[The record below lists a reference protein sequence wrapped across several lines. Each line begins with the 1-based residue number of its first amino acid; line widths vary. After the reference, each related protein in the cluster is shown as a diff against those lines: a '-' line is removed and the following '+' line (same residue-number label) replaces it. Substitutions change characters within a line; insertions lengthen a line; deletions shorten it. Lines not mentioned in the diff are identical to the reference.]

1 MNKFRKLLAVTLAL
15 CMVFSLSVGVMADD
29 EETAEVEPFTVE
41 GDYTGTTVILHSND
55 VHGAITGYA
64 SIAALKADYEAAGAE
79 VVLVDAGDYIQG
91 STYVSTSQGA
101 TAVELMNAVGYDVVT
116 FGNHEFDYGYENLVN
131 IMGEAEFDY
140 ISANILYNGEQAFDG
155 STVYTTQ
162 SGLKIGFFGL
172 ETPETATKAHPAKI
186 QGVTFLAEE
195 EMYAAAQAEIDS
207 MSDCDL
213 VIGLVHL
220 GVDGESEP
228 NRSYDLWNNITG
240 ADFLIDGHSHTV
252 MTAGDNGE
260 PIQSTGTQFANIG
273 VIEISSEGEI
283 SNYLVDLA
291 AYTTTD
297 ETVAAAAQAI
307 IDEIEAVYG
316 EVFATTEVVLN
327 GERDPGVR
335 TQATNLGDLITDAL
349 VWYVTKDGVD
359 TLGIAEENIV
369 GVTNGGGIRATI
381 EAGDITM
388 NDINT
393 VLPFG
398 NTVAVVYV
406 SGAVLLESL
415 EASTYSTP
423 EAIGAYPQ
431 TSGIEFTIDT
441 TVPYDQGEQYEGS
454 TYYGPNSIQRVTITS
469 INGQPF
475 DENATYAVV
484 TNDFLAAGGDT
495 YYAFSVSTVMDT
507 GTPMDEAVIAYITD
521 VLGGT
526 ITTEAYGEVRADQTI
541 IASPFSDVSAS
552 DWFGSYVF
560 ALYNDGIVAG
570 NGDGTYG
577 PSDLL
582 TWGQALKLLLVSADV
597 MEASD
602 VTGEGWAEP
611 YVTAAVEAGYVEEGV
626 DADAD
631 ITRLDFCTL
640 AAAVYGIEGSDAAT
654 GFTDC
659 DDAIVSALVEL
670 GVINGN
676 GDGTFT
682 PDNTLSRAEISKIIV
697 LLADTAAV
705 TE

>member
-155 STVYTTQ
+155 STVYTTE

-291 AYTTTD
+291 AYTATD

-307 IDEIEAVYG
+307 INEIEAVYG

-526 ITTEAYGEVRADQTI
+526 ITAEAYGETRADQTYI
-541 IASPFSDVSAS
+541 LSPFSDVSAS
-552 DWFGSYVF
+552 DWFSSYVF

-582 TWGQALKLLLVSADV
+582 TWGQALKLLLVSADI

-697 LLADTAAV
+697 LLADTTAV